1 MGRQQTLPLDG
12 AQSQNALWSRVPEE
26 GRRKVVEIIARL
38 LAQAVR
44 GETGK
49 EDSNDDGND

>member
-12 AQSQNALWSRVPEE
+12 AACQDVLWSRVCEE
-26 GRRKVVEIIARL
+26 DRRKVVEIVARL
-38 LAQAVR
+38 LARAVH

-49 EDSNDDGND
+49 EDRNDDGND

>member
-12 AQSQNALWSRVPEE
+12 APSQNALWPRVPEE
-26 GRRKVVEIIARL
+26 GRRKVVEIFARL
-38 LAQAVR
+38 LARAVR

>member
-12 AQSQNALWSRVPEE
+12 ARFDDELWSRVPEE
-26 GRRKVVEIIARL
+26 DRRKVVDIFARV
-38 LAQAVR
+38 LARAVH

-49 EDSNDDGND
+49 EGSNDDGND

>member
-12 AQSQNALWSRVPEE
+12 AQCRDVLWSRLPEE
-26 GRRKVVEIIARL
+26 DRRKMVEIFARL
-38 LAQAVR
+38 LARAVH

-49 EDSNDDGND
+49 EGSKDDGND

>member
-12 AQSQNALWSRVPEE
+12 ARCQEEPWARVCEE
-26 GRRKVVEIIARL
+26 DHRKVVEIFARL
-38 LAQAVR
+38 LACAIR

-49 EDSNDDGND
+49 EDSNDDSND